1 MSLRITDA
9 GLNRQMLA
17 DLQRTQTTIAET
29 QLQIG
34 SGTRVNKPSDDPG
47 AIARLVDIEATQG
60 RIDQYSR
67 NADAAE
73 SRLVLEE
80 TALSSTRLLTLATRR
95 VSTCLQVVRAVFGR
109 LHPVVPTSGVATR
122 WHASYPLP

>member
-80 TALSSTRLLTLATRR
+80 TALSSAIETISRLRELA
-95 VSTCLQVVRAVFGR
+95 VQA
-109 LHPVVPTSGVATR
+109 
-122 WHASYPLP
+122 HASYPLP